1 MINNQVGISPVE
13 LFLMDLN
20 IAVNYVYGCEL
31 MDKWGIA
38 IGGLESEGLQE
49 ICYIFDTY
57 KKSVQI
63 SELMNV
69 DTNLTFMIDHV
80 LDSLAGD
87 INIPKLILIDSIYT
101 FLESESHDENVRKD
115 FFIDENQTVDVHK
128 LCELVSKIEQHEQ
141 LNNNDE
147 EIIKMAKAHKQ
158 AILMQSFLPLQHR
171 YFPEVPSIDL
181 VAFETYS
188 QLFYILILR
197 EFENLDENN
206 LINGK
211 EIGDVKTSTLT
222 KKTKIYVGDLW
233 DGRFLAT
240 VYYFYCN
247 ISNYSDFD
255 NENVRKFLFYT
266 P

>member
-1 MINNQVGISPVE
+1 
-13 LFLMDLN
+13 
-20 IAVNYVYGCEL
+20 
-31 MDKWGIA
+31 
-38 IGGLESEGLQE
+38 
-49 ICYIFDTY
+49 
-57 KKSVQI
+57 
-63 SELMNV
+63 
-69 DTNLTFMIDHV
+69 MIDHV

-101 FLESESHDENVRKD
+101 FLESESQDENVRKD

-128 LCELVSKIEQHEQ
+128 LCELVSKIEQHKQ
-141 LNNNDE
+141 LNNNDG

-206 LINGK
+206 LIEKKCLLEKYIENDK

-222 KKTKIYVGDLW
+222 KKTKIYVDLW

-255 NENVRKFLFYT
+255 NENVRKSLFYT